1 MEGGS
6 FGSALPFA
14 AFRGEDETLK
24 NQCCSRKYRI
34 TKFAGPVQTS
44 PGKFFRPK
52 GFTEIVHVL
61 EQR

>member
-1 MEGGS
+1 
-6 FGSALPFA
+6 
-14 AFRGEDETLK
+14 
-24 NQCCSRKYRI
+24 
-34 TKFAGPVQTS
+34 VQTS